1 MLKNFPTLIKYM
13 IYTYKRL
20 SELQVIETNRSTMRH
35 IIIKVLKAKE
45 KNTESSKREATY
57 HVLVILNYISSKF
70 LNRNRG

>member
-45 KNTESSKREATY
+45 KNTESSKREAIY
-57 HVLVILNYISSKF
+57 HVLVILNNISSKF